1 MPDQPA
7 QPAPPLAEAPYIRLL
22 MIKRFRGIEKLI
34 WYPGRGVNILLG
46 GGDVGKTTIL
56 EAIALLLNPTNA
68 STLSDSDY
76 WQRKYEDGFEI
87 GAIMALPL
95 SSGIADQKKTVWPW
109 HWNGKTAR
117 VPDIETGDG
126 HVDDPVYCLRVSG
139 TPDFELQHEI
149 LQPDDTVDHFPVSV
163 RRNIGLVRLSGDDRN
178 DRDLRLIQ
186 GSALER
192 LLSDKT
198 LRSRLGNE
206 IAKTD
211 VKNVLQDDAKTALNT
226 LDERFKKRALPT
238 DLSLG
243 LVGGPGF
250 SLNALIGLTATKDG
264 TLLPL
269 SSWGAGTRRLAALE
283 VAAAHQVEHPVMV
296 VDEIERGLESYRQRI
311 LMEELIAR
319 PSQVFVTTH
328 SAPAVN
334 AAVGASL
341 WYVDAGG
348 AVGELPAAI
357 GPQQKRDPETF
368 LARVAIIAEGA
379 TEVGFVTTLINRSLG
394 EDMRRY
400 GIWVS
405 DGGSNSEALTVL
417 RGLSNSGLKVAGFA
431 DNEGTQTGL
440 WAEVKAKLGDL
451 LMRWPEGCL
460 ETNVI
465 PHLTDDQLEAF
476 IRDPDGDAGERLRT
490 LAERAGTEEK
500 TLAAVQA
507 ATDNILKLMVEA
519 ACGSVTN
526 DLPDATKKAWKR
538 HGQRWFKSSAGGA
551 ELADKVF
558 ELGLWPKVQDRLL
571 PFVNAVRAA
580 IGLPAVQTVD

>member
-1 MPDQPA
+1 MPDQNLQA
-7 QPAPPLAEAPYIRLL
+7 TDEAPYIRLL
-22 MIKRFRGIEKLI
+22 SIRRFRGIEKLV
-34 WYPGRGVNILLG
+34 WRPGKGVNVLLG

-68 STLSDSDY
+68 STLSDADY
-76 WQRKYEDGFEI
+76 WQRRYEDGFAIE
-87 GAIMALPL
+87 AIMALPL
-95 SSGIADQKKTVWPW
+95 TCGIAEQRKSVWPW
-109 HWNGKTAR
+109 EWDGTNAK
-117 VPDIETGDG
+117 VPEIDTDAG
-126 HVDDPVYCLRVSG
+126 HPNDPVFCLRVCG

-149 LQPDDTVDHFPVSV
+149 CQPDETFDHFPVSV

-186 GSALER
+186 GSALDR

-211 VKNVLQDDAKTALNT
+211 VNSVLQDDAKTALST
-226 LDERFKKRALPT
+226 LDERFGKRALPT

-250 SLNALIGLTATKDG
+250 SLNALIGLTATTGG
-264 TLLPL
+264 TILPL

-311 LMEELIAR
+311 LMEELIDR

-328 SAPAVN
+328 SAPAVS

-348 AVGELPAAI
+348 RVGKLPAAV

-405 DGGSNSEALTVL
+405 DGGSNSEALSVL
-417 RGLSNSGLKVAGFA
+417 RGIADSGLKVAGFA

-440 WAEVKAKLGDL
+440 WQQVKEKLGDL
-451 LMRWPEGCL
+451 LMRWENGCL
-460 ETNVI
+460 ETNFI
-465 PHLTDDQLEAF
+465 PHLTDNQLEVF
-476 IRDPDGDAGERLRT
+476 IRDPDGDDGERLRT
-490 LAERAGTEEK
+490 LADRTGSADK
-500 TLAAVQA
+500 SLAAIQA
-507 ATDNILKLMVEA
+507 ATDNIRQIMIEA
-519 ACGSVTN
+519 ACGNAPVDSADN
-526 DLPDATKKAWKR
+526 IKKAWKK
-538 HGQRWFKSSAGGA
+538 HGQRWFKSTAGGI
-551 ELADKVF
+551 ELANKMF
-558 ELGLWPKVQDRLL
+558 ELGLWPKLQDQLL
-571 PFVNAVRAA
+571 PFVNAVRDAV
-580 IGLPAVQTVD
+580 GLPAVQTVD